1 MISIAE
7 AIESVLSAVVTAP
20 SEEVGIAA
28 ARARVLAE
36 EIRASFDIPPFAN
49 SQMDGFALRC
59 ADLRGATEGQPVP
72 LRLVG
77 TIAAGGSAGSAVSPG
92 ETMRIMTGAPIPAGA
107 DAVVK
112 VEDTATTGTA
122 VAFRHAPAAGE
133 FIRPAGEDV
142 RAGDLVLGPGRL
154 LRPADIGLLASLGR
168 PTVRVRVRPRVAV
181 MATGDELAS
190 LGTALA
196 PGQIYNSN
204 AYALAAA
211 VEEVGATA
219 AVVGIVRDDPHVL
232 RAAFDA
238 TRGYDVVVSTG
249 GVSVGDFDFVKQIMD
264 EMGLERR
271 FWQVAQ
277 KPGKPITFA
286 AREGQLY
293 FGLPGNP
300 VSSLVCF
307 VLYVAPALRRVL
319 GLDEVFAA
327 TVPVELERSVR
338 TARGLCELV
347 RCTLRREGGRLVAAP
362 TGTQSSGVLRSLSL
376 ADCLAISPPG
386 RDELGAGSIADA
398 LLVGPYAGVSARHPF
413 V

>member
-7 AIESVLSAVVTAP
+7 AIESVLSAVVPAP
-20 SEEVGIAA
+20 VEEVGLAA

-36 EIRASFDIPPFAN
+36 EVRASFDIPPFAN
-49 SQMDGFALRC
+49 SQMDGFAVRWE
-59 ADLRGATEGQPVP
+59 DLRGASEAAAVR

-77 TIAAGGSAGSAVSPG
+77 TIAAGGRPDGNVGPG
-92 ETMRIMTGAPIPAGA
+92 EAIRIMTGAPIPPGA

-112 VEDTATTGTA
+112 VEDTSTDGAT
-122 VAFRHAPAAGE
+122 VAFRHAPASGE

-142 RAGDLVLGPGRL
+142 RTGELVLAPGRL
-154 LRPADIGLLASLGR
+154 LRPADVGLLASLGR
-168 PTVRVRVRPRVAV
+168 PTARVRVRPRVAV

-190 LGTALA
+190 LGEPLE

-204 AYALAAA
+204 AWALAAA
-211 VEEVGATA
+211 VEEVGGGA
-219 AVVGIVRDDPHVL
+219 AVIGIVRDDPAVL
-232 RAAFDA
+232 RAAFDSV
-238 TRGYDVVVSTG
+238 RGFDVVVSTG

-286 AREGQLY
+286 ARDRQLY

-307 VLYVAPALRRVL
+307 VLYVAPALRRAL
-319 GLDEVFAA
+319 GMDDVFPA
-327 TVPVELERSVR
+327 TERVEMEQGVR

-347 RCTLRREGGRLVAAP
+347 RCTLRRDGTRLLASP

-386 RDELGAGSIADA
+386 QAELAAGSTVDA
-398 LLVGPYAGVSARHPF
+398 LLVGPYAGLSRAHPF
-413 V
+413 G